1 MLPLANTRMVVG
13 LGNCYYYGLYY
24 ITLGIGTPP
33 QYFNLQ
39 FDTGSDTLWIPT
51 IKTRSDGFNTSESVT
66 YKSDNQPQTISYDS
80 GLYISG

>member
-1 MLPLANTRMVVG
+1 MVAG

-51 IKTRSDGFNTSESVT
+51 NQVNPNGFNTT
-66 YKSDNQPQTISYDS
+66 
-80 GLYISG
+80 